1 MSYVSDHALYGLGAV
16 DDTAQ
21 ALLTRFGI
29 GWNNSVRA
37 LYYVYMNVGTTDFQS
52 DAVKILVQAAQ
63 AGLKNLGRYSGPID
77 GVMGPTTTAAL
88 DKAFPKRWRY
98 MTWYDVLNQ
107 LANKSLGVGVKQQVA
122 SVLSGFGA
130 FDDSAW
136 ALTPSGAAVYGKTS
150 AADAT
155 FKELQSQLGVGV
167 DGKPGAGTL
176 TALQTILRKYPAS
189 LPFPTNVKDMGKYAD
204 DYVAFLKTLSSSVK
218 PAATAASK
226 PSAYAMQAELQKY
239 TADLKAQKT
248 QEAGFGLGGLLS
260 NPIAIAGA
268 VFAGLYFAFGRKK
281 KAA

>member
-107 LANKSLGVGVKQQVA
+107 LANKSLGVGVKQKVA

-130 FDDSAW
+130 FDDSSW
-136 ALTPSGAAVYGKTS
+136 AVAGSSVYGKT
-150 AADAT
+150 AAVTTTYKA
-155 FKELQSQLGVGV
+155 LQSQLGVTA
-167 DGKPGAGTL
+167 DGKLGPGTL

-204 DYVAFLKTLSSSVK
+204 DYLAFLKTLPASVK
-218 PAATAASK
+218 PATSK
-226 PSAYAMQAELQKY
+226 PSAPSAGISTTPAAPSPP
-239 TADLKAQKT
+239 T
-248 QEAGFGLGGLLS
+248 EAGFGFGGLLS
-260 NPIAIAGA
+260 NPLLIAGG
-268 VFAGLYFAFGRKK
+268 VFAGLFLMFGRKK